1 MLDKFRMTSH
11 TPLQVTQPSA
21 LRRPDKWMLGI
32 AAVILLVIA
41 WLSYK
46 DLNIV
51 VMGGALLLFLLLIAT
66 SILIHKSILSREQAF
81 RASHD
86 AREYLETTLAS
97 IGDAVIATDDTGRI
111 VFSNPTA
118 QALLRWPAE
127 AMSGKHLDE
136 VFRIVNEY
144 TRETVESPVAKVLR
158 EGTVV
163 GLANHTILIA
173 RDGTEVPIDDSG
185 APIRDPDGTV
195 RGTVMVFRDITE
207 RRRADAISRL
217 LVSIVESSDDAI
229 ISKDLHGIITSWNRA
244 AEHLYGYTAA
254 EAIGQPITLIS
265 VPGRVDEMA
274 QILERIAQGERIDNY
289 ETVRR
294 TKDGQLVHVSLTVS
308 PIQDAIGRI
317 VGASKIARNITERI
331 QAQEAL
337 ARNADRL
344 ARANAN
350 LQQFA
355 YTVSHDLQEPLR
367 TVVTFS
373 ELLRSRYHGQLDAE
387 ANRFIDYINT
397 SATRMHALINDLLD
411 YARVVNINELPLTK
425 VALTEAVT
433 LAMHNLQLAIQESQ
447 AAIEVAPLPTVHVRA
462 EKGHMVQ
469 LFQNLLS
476 NAIKYHGDNR
486 PVIQVSAEQHAA
498 EWVISVRDNGVGVS
512 SEYHT
517 YIFGV
522 FKRLYGPD
530 YPGTGVGLALC
541 KQIVERLGGRIWV
554 ESQPSQGA
562 MFQFSLPT

>member
-1 MLDKFRMTSH
+1 
-11 TPLQVTQPSA
+11 
-21 LRRPDKWMLGI
+21 MLGI

-51 VMGGALLLFLLLIAT
+51 AMGGALLLFLLLIAT
-66 SILIHKSILSREQAF
+66 SLLIQKSLLSREQAL

-86 AREYLETTLAS
+86 AREYLETTLVS
-97 IGDAVIATDDTGRI
+97 IGDAVIATDATGRI

-127 AMSGKHLDE
+127 AMAGTHLDD

-144 TRETVESPVAKVLR
+144 TRATVESPVAKVLR
-158 EGTVV
+158 LGTVV
-163 GLANHTILIA
+163 GLANHTILLA

-207 RRRADAISRL
+207 RRRADALSRL
-217 LVSIVESSDDAI
+217 LAAIVESSDDAI

-274 QILERIAQGERIDNY
+274 QILERIAQGERIDHY

-308 PIQDAIGRI
+308 PIRDAIGRI
-317 VGASKIARNITERI
+317 VGASKIARNITERR

-337 ARNADRL
+337 ARNAERL

-373 ELLRSRYHGQLDAE
+373 ELLHSRYHGHLDAE
-387 ANRFIDYINT
+387 AEQFIGYIST

-411 YARVVNINELPLTK
+411 YARVVNIEEMPLTE
-425 VALTEAVT
+425 VALTEAVAGA
-433 LAMHNLQLAIQESQ
+433 LHNLQLAIQENQ
-447 AAIEVAPLPTVHVRA
+447 AVIEVAPLPTVRA
-462 EKGHMVQ
+462 EQQHMVQ

-476 NAIKYHGDNR
+476 NAIKYRGADR
-486 PVIQVSAEQHAA
+486 PVIQISAEQHAT
-498 EWVISVRDNGVGVS
+498 EWVISVRDNGIGVPAD
-512 SEYHT
+512 YHT

-522 FKRLYGPD
+522 FKRLHGQD

-541 KQIVERLGGRIWV
+541 QQIVERLGGRIWV
-554 ESQPSQGA
+554 ESHPGQGA
-562 MFQFSLPT
+562 TFRFSLPT

>member
-1 MLDKFRMTSH
+1 MLS
-11 TPLQVTQPSA
+11 
-21 LRRPDKWMLGI
+21 I
-32 AAVILLVIA
+32 AAVIVLVIA

-51 VMGGALLLFLLLIAT
+51 AMGGALLLFLLLIAT
-66 SILIHKSILSREQAF
+66 SVMIHTSILSREQAF
-81 RASHD
+81 RTSRD

-97 IGDAVIATDDTGRI
+97 IGDAVIATDAAGRI
-111 VFSNPTA
+111 VFSNSTA
-118 QALLRWPAE
+118 QALLRWPTEEMA
-127 AMSGKHLDE
+127 GKHLDE

-144 TRETVESPVAKVLR
+144 TRDTVESPVAKVLR

-207 RRRADAISRL
+207 RRHADAVSRL
-217 LVSIVESSDDAI
+217 LASIVESSDDAI

-254 EAIGQPITLIS
+254 EAIGQPITRIS
-265 VPGRVDEMA
+265 VPGHVDEMA
-274 QILERIAQGERIDNY
+274 GILERIAQGQRIDNY
-289 ETVRR
+289 ETMRR
-294 TKDGQLVHVSLTVS
+294 TKDGQLVHVSLTIS
-308 PIQDAIGRI
+308 PILDAIGCI

-337 ARNADRL
+337 ARNTERL

-350 LQQFA
+350 LEQFA
-355 YTVSHDLQEPLR
+355 SAVSHDLQEPLR
-367 TVVTFS
+367 TVVTFA
-373 ELLRSRYHGQLDAE
+373 ELLTSRYHGQLDAE
-387 ANRFIDYINT
+387 ADQFIGYIST
-397 SATRMHALINDLLD
+397 SATRMLALINDLLD
-411 YARVVNINELPLTK
+411 YSRVVNIDNIPVTEVELNE
-425 VALTEAVT
+425 AAAAAV
-433 LAMHNLQLAIQESQ
+433 HNLQLAIQESQ
-447 AAIEVAPLPTVHVRA
+447 AVIDIAPLPTVRA
-462 EKGHMVQ
+462 EQQRMVQ

-476 NAIKYHGDNR
+476 NALKYRSDAR

-498 EWVISVRDNGVGVS
+498 EWIISVRDNGVGIP
-512 SEYHT
+512 SEYHD

-522 FKRLYGPD
+522 FKRLHGQT

-554 ESQPSQGA
+554 ESPPGQGST
-562 MFQFSLPT
+562 FKFSLPTQG